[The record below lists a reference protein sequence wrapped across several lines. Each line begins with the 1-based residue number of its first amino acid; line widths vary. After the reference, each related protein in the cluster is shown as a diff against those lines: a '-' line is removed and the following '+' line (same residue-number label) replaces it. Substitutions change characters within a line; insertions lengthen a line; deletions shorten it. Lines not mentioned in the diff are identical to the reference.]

1 MVQPED
7 KNRMVLLLRIS
18 SKKQAEKKI
27 GEDGRIEYDIP
38 LQRSIL
44 TPWAEK
50 QGYVIVK
57 ELVEGGVSGFKISA
71 EKRDAVIE
79 LKEMANRGGFDV
91 LGIYMSDRLGRI
103 ADETPLIVSYLNAR
117 GIKVLSY
124 TDGEISSKTHDEKLM
139 TYI

>member
-7 KNRMVLLLRIS
+7 KNRMVLLLRNS

-91 LGIYMSDRLGRI
+91 LGIYMSDRLGK
-103 ADETPLIVSYLNAR
+103 NC
-117 GIKVLSY
+117 
-124 TDGEISSKTHDEKLM
+124 
-139 TYI
+139 